1 MTVSVYFE
9 EREMDQIKNL
19 VFDLGDVLIQFRW
32 RDFLRNLGVKEED
45 VERVGAEMFD
55 DPKHLWHEFDLGN
68 LSAQQAAKE
77 LGEEYPEDA
86 EVISW
91 FILHGEYMPLPR
103 LRVWEMVHLLKLQGY
118 RIYVLSNYPEELFH
132 KHTQYADFMQD
143 LDGRVIS
150 YEVHMGKPELPIY
163 RELLARYQ
171 LIPQE
176 CLFFDDRK
184 ENILGARACGMYG
197 RQVFSQ
203 EGLLEDLGKIHQG
216 RVEEVL
222 RTD

>member
-1 MTVSVYFE
+1 
-9 EREMDQIKNL
+9 
-19 VFDLGDVLIQFRW
+19 
-32 RDFLRNLGVKEED
+32 
-45 VERVGAEMFD
+45 MFD

-163 RELLARYQ
+163 RELLGRYQ

-203 EGLLEDLGKIHQG
+203 EGLLEDLEKIHQG